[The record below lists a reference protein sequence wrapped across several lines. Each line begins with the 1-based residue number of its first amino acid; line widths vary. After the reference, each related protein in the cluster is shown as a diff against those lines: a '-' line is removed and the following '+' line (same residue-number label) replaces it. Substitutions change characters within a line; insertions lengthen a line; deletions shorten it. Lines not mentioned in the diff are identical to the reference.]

1 MNLTS
6 FGSHSKPHFFHYKKR
21 YMVYF
26 RGQRNPMGKIQDL
39 LENSESK
46 ESFLQ
51 NTLKSILFDWT
62 FFGPNPFSLTLLI
75 TFLLVC
81 E

>member
-6 FGSHSKPHFFHYKKR
+6 SKRRSIPHFFHYKKS

-26 RGQRNPMGKIQDL
+26 QTYKNPMGKIQDS

-46 ESFLQ
+46 GSFLQ
-51 NTLKSILFDWT
+51 NTLKSILF
-62 FFGPNPFSLTLLI
+62 
-75 TFLLVC
+75 V
-81 E
+81 